1 MGKVGSSTVEGLVLN
16 SYHTHTFYGMPPS
29 FPYHL
34 YKYGRLKILL
44 RKYFVYPSKRL
55 ILYLNRKN
63 VTIVTFFRDPV
74 ARDPSMFFQ
83 DLPYWLTYYM
93 SKSGVKSRS
102 EDPDFLRVAFK
113 EIFPRDYPERWV
125 RLELCRLAGIRYED
139 ACLGGEPFKVIES
152 GRFRVFIGRSEKME
166 ECLKALIPYL
176 NLSSKVVD
184 EDKNRGSKKWY
195 AQLYREFCLAA
206 EDDIKDHCSKGFRD
220 DNGYS

>member
-1 MGKVGSSTVEGLVLN
+1 M
-16 SYHTHTFYGMPPS
+16 
-29 FPYHL
+29 
-34 YKYGRLKILL
+34 
-44 RKYFVYPSKRL
+44 
-55 ILYLNRKN
+55 
-63 VTIVTFFRDPV
+63 
-74 ARDPSMFFQ
+74 
-83 DLPYWLTYYM
+83 
-93 SKSGVKSRS
+93 
-102 EDPDFLRVAFK
+102 
-113 EIFPRDYPERWV
+113 
-125 RLELCRLAGIRYED
+125 
-139 ACLGGEPFKVIES
+139 GGEPFKVIES